1 MTVNG
6 RTLGL
11 ETTLTQ
17 SHLIDLILPY
27 ITASLDICETVLQE
41 AKLHP
46 EHIDQVILVGGQTRT
61 PILRDAIRERFG
73 WKLNTSIDPDR
84 AVGMGAAIMGA
95 RLCGQLKEQVKL
107 WDVIPLSLG
116 IELADGRTEHIVKA
130 NEQIPITVPP
140 KSFTTQRDG
149 QEVIRF
155 RIVQGERTLAKDNTL
170 IGEVTLPLTTARPKG
185 EHRIKCMFKVDQD
198 GILHVRAEDTDTEG
212 DPIEAMVDHVYRLSP
227 EEVDTKLREAEEY
240 TIEDQRISRLLY
252 IQEEMQKLRN
262 AQLSTSASDDLF
274 LAKLDDLD
282 TAIIT
287 RDLER
292 AERLLQEIRST
303 L

>member
-1 MTVNG
+1 
-6 RTLGL
+6 
-11 ETTLTQ
+11 
-17 SHLIDLILPY
+17 
-27 ITASLDICETVLQE
+27 
-41 AKLHP
+41 
-46 EHIDQVILVGGQTRT
+46 
-61 PILRDAIRERFG
+61 
-73 WKLNTSIDPDR
+73 
-84 AVGMGAAIMGA
+84 
-95 RLCGQLKEQVKL
+95 
-107 WDVIPLSLG
+107 
-116 IELADGRTEHIVKA
+116 
-130 NEQIPITVPP
+130 
-140 KSFTTQRDG
+140 
-149 QEVIRF
+149 
-155 RIVQGERTLAKDNTL
+155 
-170 IGEVTLPLTTARPKG
+170 
-185 EHRIKCMFKVDQD
+185 MFKVDQD

-212 DPIEAMVDHVYRLSP
+212 DPIEVMVDHVYRLSP